1 MHHYS
6 LTNYYNMKK
15 IFTLCIA
22 LMLALTA
29 IAGNN
34 KSTKYPQWFQNNRE
48 RNKTENTLRGDPDYS
63 TNQLSNY
70 TSVTLPYNGTVTLSN
85 TSETI
90 NIPGEDINACP
101 ARGFTFNVS
110 DGTGIKISL
119 SGDNIS
125 CVLSSS
131 RTLTEE
137 SKILMLYDED
147 DSAPFSCSITT
158 NALEAGEYTLF
169 VTNDLFLEGEV
180 GATITIETAE
190 PEPDYT
196 DVDYSKTIKLGETIY
211 GTLDDNHG
219 EKILTAFGAPFDMI
233 VNGYSFE
240 AKRGKTYV
248 LNLEGSEVAAFL
260 LKSGELTGSTSNDV
274 VEAFVHT
281 FTVPADGTYRLLI
294 IGERG
299 HSNYYKMSIEELVI
313 NSVPTF
319 QEISLPYYNQ
329 LIVFS
334 KDKVFDYFDP
344 EEGHNTSARGFK
356 FTLTEDAEISI
367 YSYSGDLDWWAYF
380 AIYDSAPEGNEFG
393 EFVYYGEGDE
403 SFSLNA
409 GTYYLVLDDDDY
421 PNENGGGTYFCELDI
436 KINNVSAAEN
446 APAEFESLYFQEITL
461 PYSNEELTFKDY
473 EVFDFYDPEE
483 GHNTSARGFK
493 FTLTEDAKISIY
505 SFSDDLDWWAYCAIY
520 DTYPLGETPVDYI
533 GYLDG
538 EGRLLLNAGTYYL
551 VFDDDGYT
559 DEHGSNS
566 YYCQVDI
573 NIEPFTAK
581 EFKLKEVLDNATVIT
596 YSDDLSYFDMAN
608 ELPTLCDEV
617 LDDDE
622 DERLAYCAAY
632 KITLSDGDKITI
644 NHHASDDAFLLVYT
658 KNSEG
663 EYVLYTANDDGGN
676 YHDSEIVLS
685 IGEEDDAEDTYY
697 IVATTYSNLSNESY
711 IFTILGKNGVE
722 QELQFTAIASD
733 VESLTVEDINNPA
746 EILFKLADLKIY
758 GLINGTDNKLLLG
771 NGLDY
776 WEISEDNTTA
786 TYLPD
791 TDNEAYPFAENI
803 DDLVITIKQHVSGIN
818 HVSKENNVLV
828 YGANG
833 DINVRGTEGGESIV
847 VYNIYGSI
855 VTRSIATGDLT
866 TINVPNGGIYIVRV
880 GNKGFKVIL

>member
-15 IFTLCIA
+15 IFTLCIT

-90 NIPGEDINACP
+90 NLPGADIIACP

-137 SKILMLYDED
+137 SEILMLYDQD
-147 DSAPFSCSITT
+147 DSAPFSCSTT
-158 NALEAGEYTLF
+158 TKALEAGEYTLF

-196 DVDYSKTIKLGETIY
+196 GVDYSKTIKLGEPVY

-219 EKILTAFGAPFDMI
+219 TAIPPIFGAPFDII

-248 LNLEGSEVAAFL
+248 LNLESSEVAAFL

-274 VEAFVHT
+274 VEEFVHT

-299 HSNYYKMSIEELVI
+299 HSNYYKMSIEEVI
-313 NSVPTF
+313 FPDITF
-319 QEISLPYYNQ
+319 QEITLPYHNDV
-329 LIVFS
+329 ISFDD
-334 KDKVFDYFDP
+334 DKTFEYYDSS
-344 EEGHNTSARGFK
+344 EGHNTKARGFK
-356 FTLTEDAEISI
+356 FTLTEDANVTFSSKNDELGW
-367 YSYSGDLDWWAYF
+367 YAYR
-380 AIYDSAPEGNEFG
+380 AIYDSYSKEEGFG
-393 EFVYYGEGDE
+393 EMINY
-403 SFSLNA
+403 SSSSQNSINLAA
-409 GTYYLVLDDDDY
+409 GTYYLVVDDDDY
-421 PNENGGGTYFCELDI
+421 TNENGGVYYCFLDI
-436 KINNVSAAEN
+436 KLNGTSAAEN
-446 APAEFESLYFQEITL
+446 APSEEIPIQSQENSIT
-461 PYSNEELTFKDY
+461 
-473 EVFDFYDPEE
+473 
-483 GHNTSARGFK
+483 
-493 FTLTEDAKISIY
+493 
-505 SFSDDLDWWAYCAIY
+505 
-520 DTYPLGETPVDYI
+520 
-533 GYLDG
+533 
-538 EGRLLLNAGTYYL
+538 
-551 VFDDDGYT
+551 
-559 DEHGSNS
+559 
-566 YYCQVDI
+566 
-573 NIEPFTAK
+573 
-581 EFKLKEVLDNATVIT
+581 LKEVLDNATVIT

-622 DERLAYCAAY
+622 YERLAYCSAY
-632 KITLSDGDKITI
+632 KITLNDGNAITI

-685 IGEEDDAEDTYY
+685 IGEEGDAEDTYY
-697 IVATTYSNLSNESY
+697 IVATTYDNFSNESY
-711 IFTILGKNGVE
+711 IFKVLGKNGVA
-722 QELQFTAIASD
+722 QEEFIFTAISSD

-746 EILFKLADLKIY
+746 EILFKLADLEIY
-758 GLINGTDNKLLLG
+758 GLINGTSSKLPLG
-771 NGLDY
+771 NGIEY
-776 WEISEDNTTA
+776 WEISEDNMTA

-791 TDNEAYPFAENI
+791 IDDEALPFAENI

-818 HVSKENNVLV
+818 HVSKESKVLV

-855 VTRSIATGDLT
+855 VTRTVATGDLT
-866 TINVPNGGIYIVRV
+866 TINVSNGGIYIVRV
-880 GNKGFKVIL
+880 GNKGFKVVL

>member
-1 MHHYS
+1 
-6 LTNYYNMKK
+6 
-15 IFTLCIA
+15 
-22 LMLALTA
+22 MLALTA

-90 NIPGEDINACP
+90 DIPGEDVDACP

-137 SKILMLYDED
+137 SEILMLYDED

-158 NALEAGEYTLF
+158 KALEAGEYTLF

-190 PEPDYT
+190 PEHDYT

-248 LNLEGSEVAAFL
+248 LNLEGSEVAPFL

-274 VEAFVHT
+274 VKTFVHT

-294 IGERG
+294 IGEQG
-299 HSNYYKMSIEELVI
+299 HSNYYKMTIEEVVI

-319 QEISLPYYNQ
+319 QEISLPYHND

-421 PNENGGGTYFCELDI
+421 PNENDGGIYSCTLDI
-436 KINNVSAAEN
+436 KLNNVSAAEN
-446 APAEFESLYFQEITL
+446 APAEFESIYFQEITL
-461 PYSNEELTFKDY
+461 PYSNEELTFNDN
-473 EVFDFYDPEE
+473 EIFDFYDPEE
-483 GHNTSARGFK
+483 DLYTKARGFK

-505 SFSDDLDWWAYCAIY
+505 SYSDDLDWWAYCAIY
-520 DTYPLGETPVDYI
+520 DTFPLGETPVDHI

-538 EGRLLLNAGTYYL
+538 DGDIFLNAGTYYL

-573 NIEPFTAK
+573 NIEPITAK
-581 EFKLKEVLDNATVIT
+581 ELKLKEVLDNATVIT
-596 YSDDLSYFDMAN
+596 YSNNLSYFDAACM
-608 ELPTLCDEV
+608 LPSFCNNIYYNSKNKS
-617 LDDDE
+617 
-622 DERLAYCAAY
+622 AYCSAY
-632 KITLSDGDKITI
+632 KIALKDGESITI
-644 NHHASDDAFLLVYT
+644 KHHASDDAFLIVYT
-658 KNSEG
+658 KTEEG
-663 EYVLYTANDDGGN
+663 YKYYKHNDDYDGA
-676 YHDSEIVLS
+676 DSEIVLS
-685 IGEEDDAEDTYY
+685 IGEEGDVEDTYY
-697 IVATTYSNLSNESY
+697 IVATTYENLSNESY
-711 IFTILGKNGVE
+711 TFKVLGKNGVE

-746 EILFKLADLKIY
+746 EILFKLADLEIY
-758 GLINGTDNKLLLG
+758 GLINGTSNKLPLG
-771 NGLDY
+771 NGIEY

-818 HVSKENNVLV
+818 HVSKESKVLV

-833 DINVRGTEGGESIV
+833 DINVRGTEEGESIV
-847 VYNIYGSI
+847 VYNIYGSV
-855 VTRSIATGDLT
+855 VTRTIASGDLT
-866 TINVPNGGIYIVRV
+866 TINVSNGGIYIVRV
-880 GNKGFKVIL
+880 GNKGFKVVL